1 MGKALEIAKQS
12 RISNPADI
20 PVGCVVVRG
29 GEIIGAGANT
39 RECACKITGHAE
51 INALEATAAATGS
64 RYLDDC
70 QVFVT
75 LEPCPMCAGALR
87 AARVNE
93 LYFGAYNPKE
103 GAAGSVYQLLSPQIE
118 VYGGIL
124 KDRCELLLKEYFTAL
139 RGQ

>member
-1 MGKALEIAKQS
+1 MGKALEIASQS

-29 GEIIGAGANT
+29 GEIIGSGANT
-39 RECACKITGHAE
+39 RESSCKITGHAE
-51 INALEATAAATGS
+51 INALEEAAAATRS

-87 AARVNE
+87 AARVKE
-93 LYFGAYNPKE
+93 LYFGAYNTKE
-103 GAAGSVYQLLSPQIE
+103 GAAGSVYRLLSPQTE

-124 KDRCELLLKEYFTAL
+124 KDRCEQLLKEYFTTL
-139 RGQ
+139 RSQ